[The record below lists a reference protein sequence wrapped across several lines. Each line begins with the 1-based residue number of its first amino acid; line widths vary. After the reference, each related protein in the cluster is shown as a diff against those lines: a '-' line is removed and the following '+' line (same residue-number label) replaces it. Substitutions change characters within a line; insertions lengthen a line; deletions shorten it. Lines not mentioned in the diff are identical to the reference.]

1 MKDSTISIISALL
14 ATILVAFLFGW
25 FVMLLWNWLM
35 PVIFGLTTIGYWQAW
50 GLLMLGGFLFK
61 NAGTH
66 NKKD

>member
-1 MKDSTISIISALL
+1 MKDNTISIISALL

-50 GLLMLGGFLFK
+50 GLLMLGEFLFK
-61 NAGTH
+61 NSGTY

>member
-1 MKDSTISIISALL
+1 MKGNTISIISTLL

-61 NAGTH
+61 NSGTY

>member
-1 MKDSTISIISALL
+1 MKDNTISIISALL

-61 NAGTH
+61 NSGNY